1 MSDERSNQKESAYA
15 SETHGLDLT
24 QEELE
29 DLAEKIWELLR
40 RELLQESAR
49 TGRLT

>member
-1 MSDERSNQKESAYA
+1 MSEERSNQKKSEYA

-29 DLAEKIWELLR
+29 ELAEIIWELLK

-49 TGRLT
+49 MGRLI

>member
-1 MSDERSNQKESAYA
+1 MRDERSNQKKSVYA
-15 SETHGLDLT
+15 SEPHGLDLT

-29 DLAEKIWELLR
+29 ALAEKIWELLK

-49 TGRLT
+49 MGRLI